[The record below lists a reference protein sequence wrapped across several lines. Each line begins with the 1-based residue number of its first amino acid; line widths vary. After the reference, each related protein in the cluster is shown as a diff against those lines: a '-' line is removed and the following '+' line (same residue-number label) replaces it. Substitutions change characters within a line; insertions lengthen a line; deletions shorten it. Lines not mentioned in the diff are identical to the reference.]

1 MVEDV
6 ELDSGSQG
14 TFRRLVFTRNQN
26 LVQSEA
32 ALTSP
37 ATSAN
42 GDAGAKKKK
51 GGKKGGEPGG
61 GCGERAVDHSLLT
74 SEYHA
79 AMVAGLAL
87 VMPLLEAYD
96 GTNELVGNLPHGTEA
111 GHAITQRVL
120 CASTFTCLGPCISV
134 VTINARKSAS
144 FADEGSSARSAVNPI
159 LCSTSMPWNRGS
171 IPLMG

>member
-1 MVEDV
+1 MRCAPHHTQRGLVWGPVTHISCFPQAESAITGPIVVEDV

-32 ALTSP
+32 ALTSS

-42 GDAGAKKKK
+42 GDARKKKE
-51 GGKKGGEPGG
+51 GKKVKEKAPES
-61 GCGERAVDHSLLT
+61 ERKVDHSLLT

-87 VMPLLEAYD
+87 VMPLLEAYEER
-96 GTNELVGNLPHGTEA
+96 NEMVGE
-111 GHAITQRVL
+111 RD
-120 CASTFTCLGPCISV
+120 CM
-134 VTINARKSAS
+134 
-144 FADEGSSARSAVNPI
+144 
-159 LCSTSMPWNRGS
+159 TS
-171 IPLMG
+171 